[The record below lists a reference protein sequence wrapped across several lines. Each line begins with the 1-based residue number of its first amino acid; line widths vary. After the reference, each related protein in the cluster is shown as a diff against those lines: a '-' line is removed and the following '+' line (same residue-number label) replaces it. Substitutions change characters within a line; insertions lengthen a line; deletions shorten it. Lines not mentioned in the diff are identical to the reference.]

1 MLAVAMARVFKTA
14 MTGRCDARPV
24 LAASAIPLEIGVPVL
39 PCRGGPELAGRLFE
53 PLGWQVS
60 AAPIALD
67 EAFPAWGDSR
77 YIDLRLTGR
86 LRLAQALNHLYVM
99 LPGLDDTKHY
109 WVSPDEVAT
118 R

>member
-86 LRLAQALNHLYVM
+86 PRLAPALNPLSGTPPP
-99 LPGLDDTKHY
+99 LPPSTP
-109 WVSPDEVAT
+109 SPPTPDQA
-118 R
+118 